1 MCQIFSLVFPVLFS
15 VPATGM
21 RRLRRRGAY
30 CFLPNKQNSS
40 SPSVHASFRRS
51 RGANQLTRAATNT
64 FSRTAAA
71 RGKRGEKMRITTSEI
86 SMRTWRSFLSAAAQG
101 AFVLIPEISHSDI
114 SYIISDPCA
123 TLAGGKHTRVEIRC
137 AHRAL
142 LSWFTAHFSPDRL
155 IFFSNLSHTNSR
167 KPCA

>member
-40 SPSVHASFRRS
+40 SPSLHASFRRS
-51 RGANQLTRAATNT
+51 RGANQLTRAAANT
-64 FSRTAAA
+64 FGRAAA
-71 RGKRGEKMRITTSEI
+71 AQGNRGTKMRITTSEI
-86 SMRTWRSFLSAAAQG
+86 SMRIWRSFLRTAAQG

-114 SYIISDPCA
+114 SYIISNPCA
-123 TLAGGKHTRVEIRC
+123 ALAGGKHTRMELRC
-137 AHRAL
+137 SHRAL
-142 LSWFTAHFSPDRL
+142 FSCPAH
-155 IFFSNLSHTNSR
+155 IFQQS
-167 KPCA
+167 

>member
-40 SPSVHASFRRS
+40 SPSLHASFAHS
-51 RGANQLTRAATNT
+51 RDANQLTDAATNT

-71 RGKRGEKMRITTSEI
+71 RGKRGEKVRMTKSEI
-86 SMRTWRSFLSAAAQG
+86 SMRTWRSFLRAAAQG
-101 AFVLIPEISHSDI
+101 ALVVILEISHSDI
-114 SYIISDPCA
+114 SGITSNPCA
-123 TLAGGKHTRVEIRC
+123 ALAHGKRMRVEIRC

-142 LSWFTAHFSPDRL
+142 LS
-155 IFFSNLSHTNSR
+155 
-167 KPCA
+167 